1 MFSFYQKWISLPLSL
16 SLSIQVFLILMNG
29 IQERQVDNYSLFNLE
44 ILHDMTHQP
53 FLLQNL
59 VKLTLRIFSKI
70 LFLFISNVL
79 SLYLLLLYMIPLSLE
94 HHSPLPQSPTLTS
107 HGLGAIVTK
116 YILYSIQSLYFSG
129 LLTITSG
136 DISLLNK
143 IMHLWS
149 SDESQKS

>member
-1 MFSFYQKWISLPLSL
+1 MRHVFLLSKMNLPSSL
-16 SLSIQVFLILMNG
+16 SLSQLQVFLILMNE
-29 IQERQVDNYSLFNLE
+29 IQEREVDNYSLFNLE

-59 VKLTLRIFSKI
+59 VKLTLRIFLKI
-70 LFLFISNVL
+70 LFLFISNIL
-79 SLYLLLLYMIPLSLE
+79 SSFTWAHLSLE

-116 YILYSIQSLYFSG
+116 YNLYSIQSSYFSG

-136 DISLLNK
+136 DILLLNK

-149 SDESQKS
+149 SDKSQKS